1 MSDRPDAYDAYLS
14 ALRSL
19 DDLPAR
25 ISKERQEADGRL
37 QATLQAAQQQHA
49 DLEAS
54 ADRLRQQADQLLTR
68 GRTMLEPIDRQGL
81 IPSKVRAKG
90 EPGELATAEQA
101 LVTLQ
106 GTVHKLEEHR
116 QAARERRLAEAK
128 AREQA
133 VEEEARQ
140 RRQAEERRRAEAE
153 HRAEQ
158 ARKRSRFAAVLGA
171 VLTVVAAIIASLQ
184 APTLGVIILVIGTIA
199 TAAAYLLLQ
208 RQSREDPNDD
218 DHHRPGGS

>member
-1 MSDRPDAYDAYLS
+1 MSDRPDDYAAYLR
-14 ALRSL
+14 ALRAL

-25 ISKERQEADGRL
+25 ITRERQEADERL
-37 QATLQAAQQQHA
+37 QATLAAAQRQSA

-68 GRTMLEPIDRQGL
+68 GRTILEPVGRQGL
-81 IPSKVRAKG
+81 IPSKVRARG
-90 EPGELATAEQA
+90 EPGEPATAERA

-106 GTVHKLEEHR
+106 ATVHELEEHR

-153 HRAEQ
+153 RRAEQ
-158 ARKRSRFAAVLGA
+158 ARKRSRLAAVLGA
-171 VLTVVAAIIASLQ
+171 ALTVAAGAIASLQ
-184 APTLGVIILVIGTIA
+184 APTVGVIVLVIGAIA
-199 TAAAYLLLQ
+199 TAGAYLLLQ
-208 RQSREDPNDD
+208 RRSREDPNDD
-218 DHHRPGGS
+218 HHRPGGP